1 MEHKEKGRIKRRN
14 MIAKKMLVDQ
24 RVLYHERRVLD
35 KKKKKL
41 PKINLREIERELDE
55 FEDE

>member
-1 MEHKEKGRIKRRN
+1 MEQNKEKGRIKRRN

-35 KKKKKL
+35 KTKKKL
-41 PKINLREIERELDE
+41 PKINVREIERNL
-55 FEDE
+55 EDD